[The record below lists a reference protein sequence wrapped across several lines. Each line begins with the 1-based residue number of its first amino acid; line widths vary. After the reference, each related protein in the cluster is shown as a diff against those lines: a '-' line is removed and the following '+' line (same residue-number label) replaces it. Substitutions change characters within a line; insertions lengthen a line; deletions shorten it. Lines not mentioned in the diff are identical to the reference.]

1 MMFRAY
7 IFTLFLLTSLN
18 AFSWAAPTVNV
29 KEADASFPFSCLGRT
44 FESDTPISNV
54 HGCDKTFIA
63 FSTVGKAMLLTVHHG
78 WMDTGESKTPY
89 VSHFLE
95 LPDGR
100 FYRFNDIGFLFHP
113 RLRQYFDEISG
124 RVGGYKTNITLEKFA
139 EPHLDA
145 YADTF
150 CLTYHL
156 KHPFGGKYG
165 WCQKDTIMS
174 GQGFYLDGAM
184 EFTRAALLAYDATI
198 EHNIAMSRGPFLSN
212 VTLTAINTDI
222 NGWWY
227 YAFAFVGVA
236 SPYEPEQYF
245 VVRVFFDGR
254 TEIRTLREKPE
265 NPDAL

>member
-7 IFTLFLLTSLN
+7 IFTLFLLT
-18 AFSWAAPTVNV
+18 FSWTVPTVNV

-227 YAFAFVGVA
+227 YAFAFAGVA
-236 SPYEPEQYF
+236 SPYEPEQHF